1 MSEQV
6 NDARRG
12 VFWMNDDVIDRYG
25 SQLGAYGLCVYTML
39 CRRADKNG
47 RSYPSL
53 RRMSEDLGMSER
65 QAKRE
70 LKKLRD
76 MNLIAIEAQRDE
88 RGQHRSSVYTVLELP
103 AEESPEATQSPGRGD
118 SQSSNGGTHSHPS
131 KEVTEEKEG
140 SEEKTS
146 FSSGDAAAS
155 ADDSPTKT
163 SGSKP
168 MSYRAY
174 CHKRARELIKE
185 AKEQSYSPDTLPD
198 KTVNEWS
205 AFYESAITRDGY
217 SKEQC
222 DAAIWWLIRK
232 ASGAIEGEPQGWAAF
247 GTGLRAALAEQDEAP
262 NAQTELEKKRLERE
276 NAELEEMAREAA
288 RLMSQESA
296 NA

>member
-25 SQLGAYGLCVYTML
+25 SKLGAYGLCVYTML

-53 RRMSEDLGMSER
+53 RRMADDLGISER

-70 LKKLRD
+70 LKKLRG
-76 MNLIAIEAQRDE
+76 MKLIDIEAQRDE

-146 FSSGDAAAS
+146 FSSGDAAAN
-155 ADDSPTKT
+155 ADAAPSNEPEN
-163 SGSKP
+163 SKP

-174 CHKRARELIKE
+174 CHKRARELVTE
-185 AKEQSYSPDTLPD
+185 AKEQGFKPDTLPD

-217 SKEQC
+217 SLEQC
-222 DAAIWWLIRK
+222 DTAMWWLIRK
-232 ASGAIEGEPQGWAAF
+232 ASGAIEGEPQGWASF
-247 GTGLRAALAEQDEAP
+247 GTGLRGALAEEREEPNAGADDPEQQALAEQNRRDAL
-262 NAQTELEKKRLERE
+262 TLLYGEKTG
-276 NAELEEMAREAA
+276 
-288 RLMSQESA
+288 
-296 NA
+296 